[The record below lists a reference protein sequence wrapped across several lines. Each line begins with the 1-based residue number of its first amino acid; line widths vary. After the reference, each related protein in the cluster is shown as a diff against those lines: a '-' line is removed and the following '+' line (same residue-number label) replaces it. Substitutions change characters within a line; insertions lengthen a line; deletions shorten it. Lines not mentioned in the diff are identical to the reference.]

1 MRLGCPGCGA
11 QYEVGADA
19 IPEAGR
25 EVTCSACGHRW
36 FQLKPAPARPAPVP
50 LPKPPAR
57 APEDFRAFLRE
68 EAEREAAQR
77 RRDGVPPPP
86 VVSAPRRRRR
96 RGFVTG
102 IFLAVVPLGL
112 LTGLYIGAPRLEREV
127 PSLTGPLTRYT
138 DQVDALRLQVHDW
151 ILQVRDSR

>member
-36 FQLKPAPARPAPVP
+36 FQLKPAPVRPAAVP

-57 APEDFRAFLRE
+57 PPEDFRAFLRE

-77 RRDGVPPPP
+77 RRDGVPPP
-86 VVSAPRRRRR
+86 SAVPATSRRR

-102 IFLAVVPLGL
+102 VLLAVVPLAL
-112 LTGLYIGAPRLEREV
+112 LTALYIGAPRLEREV
-127 PSLTGPLTRYT
+127 PSLAAPLTGYT

-151 ILQVRDSR
+151 IRQVRDPR